1 MEESKNILPE
11 DKEDNNDIK
20 EHKTAAYVYKHDDEI
35 INKYIEKQLKRY
47 YDLLKKNGM
56 SSSNKPTNR
65 KQRRK
70 FMKKVTKEYNKQSF
84 VKCRQKDLFK

>member
-1 MEESKNILPE
+1 ME
-11 DKEDNNDIK
+11 DKEDNNEVK
-20 EHKTAAYVYKHDDEI
+20 EHKTVAYVYKHDDEI

-47 YDLLKKNGM
+47 YDILKKNGGM
-56 SSSNKPTNR
+56 SNNKPTNR

>member
-1 MEESKNILPE
+1 MKEPIMNLIDTEFETIIEEVV
-11 DKEDNNDIK
+11 NDRF
-20 EHKTAAYVYKHDDEI
+20 
-35 INKYIEKQLKRY
+35 EKVLRETE
-47 YDLLKKNGM
+47 NEMGG
-56 SSSNKPTNR
+56 KPTNR

>member
-1 MEESKNILPE
+1 ME
-11 DKEDNNDIK
+11 DKEDNNEVK
-20 EHKTAAYVYKHDDEI
+20 ENKTVAYVYKHDDEI

-47 YDLLKKNGM
+47 YDILKKNGGM
-56 SSSNKPTNR
+56 SNNKPTNR

-84 VKCRQKDLFK
+84 VKYRQKDLFK

>member
-1 MEESKNILPE
+1 ME
-11 DKEDNNDIK
+11 DKEDNNEVK
-20 EHKTAAYVYKHDDEI
+20 EHKTAAYIYKHDDEI
-35 INKYIEKQLKRY
+35 INKYIEEHLKRY

-70 FMKKVTKEYNKQSF
+70 FMKKATKEYNKQSF
-84 VKCRQKDLFK
+84 VKYRQKDLFK